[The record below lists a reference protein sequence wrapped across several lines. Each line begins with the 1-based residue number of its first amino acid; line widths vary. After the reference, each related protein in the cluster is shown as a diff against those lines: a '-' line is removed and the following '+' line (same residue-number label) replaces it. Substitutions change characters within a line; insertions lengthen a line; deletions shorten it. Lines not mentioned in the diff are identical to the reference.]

1 MAHNVFVEFRVLGNV
16 DVLHDDASVPIGGPR
31 QRLLLA
37 TLLAERRRVVSLD
50 RLSEALWG
58 ENPPSTARATLQTS
72 ISKLRR
78 LVAADVGV
86 TLGRRPPGYLLEVPP
101 EAVDAD
107 RFESDL
113 TAARRVPCDRPG
125 EAIALFDHALGLW
138 VGSAFAGFEDL
149 PWAQPEATRLEEL
162 RLQALEDR
170 NEARLAQGDEGAVIS
185 ELEGLTRAHPLRERL
200 WCLLMSAL
208 HRSGRQAE
216 SLRVAAEFRRHL
228 GKELGLDPSPAFTD
242 LERTIA
248 VGGSGPGPGRPAVAT
263 FARHPSAALVGPL
276 VGRDAALSEAEDAV
290 GRARLVTLTG
300 PGGVGKSALAT
311 EVARRLAPSFRDG
324 VRLVELAPVADPAA
338 VVAAVAQSVHAERRS
353 ERSLTDAIVEVL
365 GPQELL
371 LVVDNCE
378 HVIASVGELVGELI
392 RWCPLITVL
401 ATSREPIGM
410 AGEVVRPVAPLDVPL
425 DPSGPLSDI
434 ASTAAVEVF
443 VARAADASPGFEL
456 TEDTAAAVAELCIQL
471 DGLPLALEL
480 AAARM
485 ASMTPRQLVD
495 RLTERFALLGSGHGR
510 AERHRSLLDV
520 VQWSF
525 GLLDAT
531 ERALFSRLSVFAGGF
546 DLDAAER
553 TCGGGEIA
561 TESIAALLGG
571 LVDKSLV
578 VASHAGEQFRYSQLE
593 TLRQFGAERLAEQA
607 DGPLVHRGH
616 LATFV
621 EMSVTGAIALDG
633 PDEREWAARL
643 ERDTDN
649 LRSALTTAIAV
660 EDADS
665 ALRIVVSMSEA
676 GFRSIRYEVV
686 DWAEAVAAMDAAAD
700 HPLRPTALAVVGYGA
715 FVRGELD
722 RAVEIAEQAV
732 DLRERLG
739 VESCGVPERVL
750 GNALFY
756 QGRSE
761 AAVEW
766 ITRMVDVART
776 SGRTGRLAHA
786 LYMRSVA
793 QTSIGDQGGGALLAE
808 EALLVSGATG
818 SATAM
823 SQAAYAAGL
832 AAAHTSPDEALR
844 LLEESARLAD
854 SVGNKWM
861 RSFART
867 EAMWLRAR
875 RGEFEEAL
883 AGYREVVSTWFRG
896 GDWANQWLSLRH
908 VAGILATTGRD
919 EEAALLSGAVQ
930 AAGAA
935 AALPFA
941 PLDADE
947 LAELTRDLAA
957 RLGRDALAAAG
968 RRGASMRADAAVA
981 LALGTID
988 SLLSSTP

>member
-1 MAHNVFVEFRVLGNV
+1 MLGSV
-16 DVLHDDASVPIGGPR
+16 DVFGEAGPVPLGGPR

-37 TLLAERRRVVSLD
+37 TLLAERRQVVSLD

-58 ENPPSTARATLQTS
+58 ENPPPTARATLQTS

-78 LVAADVGV
+78 LVAGDAGDAGV
-86 TLGRRPPGYLLEVPP
+86 TLRSRPPGYLLEVPLD
-101 EAVDAD
+101 AVDAD
-107 RFESDL
+107 RFELDL
-113 TAARRVPCDRPG
+113 IAARRASGDRPE
-125 EAIALFDHALGLW
+125 EAIALFDRALGLW
-138 VGSAFAGFEDL
+138 VGSAFAGFEHL
-149 PWAQPEATRLEEL
+149 PWAQPEAIRLEEL

-170 NEARLAQGDEGAVIS
+170 NQARLAQGDEGAVIS

-200 WCLLMSAL
+200 WCLLMAAL
-208 HRSGRQAE
+208 HRNGRQAE
-216 SLRVAAEFRRHL
+216 SLRVAEEFRRHL
-228 GKELGLDPSPAFTD
+228 REDLGLDPSPAFVD
-242 LERTIA
+242 LERIV
-248 VGGSGPGPGRPAVAT
+248 VGVPRPERGHPAAAT
-263 FARHPSAALVGPL
+263 PSRHPSAAIVGPL
-276 VGRDAALSEAEDAV
+276 VGRDTALSEVEDAV

-300 PGGVGKSALAT
+300 PGGVGKSTLAT
-311 EVARRLAPSFRDG
+311 EVARRLAPSFKDG
-324 VRLVELAPVADPAA
+324 VHLVELAPVADPAA
-338 VVAAVAQSVHAERRS
+338 VVAAVAQTVQAERRS

-378 HVIASVGELVGELI
+378 HVIGSVGELVGELI
-392 RWCPLITVL
+392 RWCPLVTVL

-410 AGEVVRPVAPLDVPL
+410 AGEVVRLVAPLDVPM

-443 VARAADASPGFEL
+443 VARATDASPAFEL
-456 TEDTAAAVAELCIQL
+456 TEDTATAVAELCIQL

-531 ERALFSRLSVFAGGF
+531 ERALFTRLSVFAGGF

-561 TESIAALLGG
+561 TERVAALLGS

-578 VASHAGEQFRYSQLE
+578 VAAHAGEQFRYSQLE

-621 EMSVTGAIALDG
+621 EMSVTGAIALEG
-633 PDEREWAARL
+633 PDEREWAVRL
-643 ERDTDN
+643 DRDTDN
-649 LRSALTTAIAV
+649 LRSALTTAISV
-660 EDADS
+660 GDADS

-676 GFRSIRYEVV
+676 GFRAIRYEVV
-686 DWAEAVAAMDAAAD
+686 DWAEAVAAMDSASD

-722 RAVEIAEQAV
+722 RAVAIADQAIE
-732 DLRERLG
+732 LRDRLG
-739 VESCGVPERVL
+739 VESCGLPERVL

-756 QGRSE
+756 QGRNE

-766 ITRMVDVART
+766 ITRMVDVARI

-786 LYMRSVA
+786 LYMQSVA
-793 QTSIGDQGGGALLAE
+793 QTSIGDPGGGAQLAE
-808 EALLVSGATG
+808 EAVLASVTAG

-823 SQAAYAAGL
+823 SQATYAAGL
-832 AAAHTSPDEALR
+832 AAAHTSPEEALR
-844 LLEESARLAD
+844 LLEESAQLAD
-854 SVGNKWM
+854 SVGNTWM

-875 RGEFEEAL
+875 RGDVDEAL
-883 AGYREVVSTWFRG
+883 IGYREVVGTWFRG

-947 LAELTRDLAA
+947 LAELTRDLAR
-957 RLGRDALAAAG
+957 RLGEDALAAAG

-988 SLLSSTP
+988 SLLSSTQ